1 MLNMITLINNSAILM
16 IIKITAAVKLY
27 LQVISAVQGGEEPSL
42 KLAADHWQVVDI
54 MISINISFMKI
65 FNIIITMIVVSIK
78 ISMFMKILNIMMI
91 TMKQPRTCF
100 CNTSACSQ
108 LLSLASSSPFFF
120 LLLVKDSIMIFLT
133 LFVAK
138 KQKEEL

>member
-1 MLNMITLINNSAILM
+1 MITLINNSAILM
-16 IIKITAAVKLY
+16 INKITASVNLY

-42 KLAADHWQVVDI
+42 KLATDHWQVVDI

-91 TMKQPRTCF
+91 SMKPLD
-100 CNTSACSQ
+100 NPG
-108 LLSLASSSPFFF
+108 LASAIHRRAHNCSLWHLPRPPSTCHRY
-120 LLLVKDSIMIFLT
+120 D
-133 LFVAK
+133 
-138 KQKEEL
+138 Q

>member
-1 MLNMITLINNSAILM
+1 MITLINNSAILM
-16 IIKITAAVKLY
+16 INKITAAVKLY

-65 FNIIITMIVVSIK
+65 FNIIVTMIVVSIK

-91 TMKQPRTCF
+91 SMKHLDNPG
-100 CNTSACSQ
+100 
-108 LLSLASSSPFFF
+108 LASAIHRRAHNRSLWHLPRPSS
-120 LLLVKDSIMIFLT
+120 SCYW
-133 LFVAK
+133 
-138 KQKEEL
+138 